1 VYDCPTAWAWFG
13 KEPGYKVTLM
23 SVGAGAQ
30 SYARPSAPD
39 SINVDFGRAR
49 QYYTSFGRGCLG
61 GFYDASHRVAA
72 LYAWHE
78 NYDDTTVFFVRQ
90 PVSGFT
96 ASSLRT
102 LRTARGVALGSTL
115 ERVVAIVGR
124 GSRLATA
131 GGAQLLRYEWHQAMR
146 GTRLTTAYYLTFL
159 FERGQLVAMDLGR
172 HV

>member
-1 VYDCPTAWAWFG
+1 
-13 KEPGYKVTLM
+13 M
-23 SVGAGAQ
+23 SVGAGAR
-30 SYARPSAPD
+30 SYAKPLAPD
-39 SINVDFGRAR
+39 SINVDFGRA
-49 QYYTSFGRGCLG
+49 QHYYTSFGRGCVG
-61 GFYDASHRVAA
+61 GFYDASHRAAA

-96 ASSLRT
+96 PSSLRS

-115 ERVVAIVGR
+115 ERVVAIEGR
-124 GSRLATA
+124 GTRITTGS
-131 GGAQLLRYEWHQAMR
+131 GAELLRYQWHQAMR
-146 GTRLTTAYYLTFL
+146 GTGLMTAYYFTFL